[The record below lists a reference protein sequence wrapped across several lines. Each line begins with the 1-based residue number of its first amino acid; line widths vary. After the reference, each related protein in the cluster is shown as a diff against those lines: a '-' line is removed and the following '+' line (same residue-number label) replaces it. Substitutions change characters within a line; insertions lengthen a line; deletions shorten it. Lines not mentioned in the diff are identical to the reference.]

1 MSVKAI
7 FSLAVAAIVA
17 VVLFLSVYFVYPH
30 EQAVV
35 TQFGRIVNAE
45 REAGVYFKIPFIQKV
60 EYLDKRA
67 RYLELSEREVIASDK
82 KRLIIDSFT
91 RYRIVEPLRFKQRAK
106 VMSNFESQLR
116 TFMDSSLR
124 AAAANFDF
132 QDIVRDKREDLIK
145 EILKDIDSK
154 TKNFGVEVVDFR
166 VRRADLPKENSE
178 AVYRQMQTER
188 QQEANGIRADGE
200 RAALQIRSVADRNAT
215 VIIANARRDSEVI
228 RGEGDAQRNAIFA
241 EAYGKNP
248 GFFEFYRTMQAYDAS
263 LAKGDTRLVLTPD
276 GEFFSYFGGTSGAAK
291 PAQ

>member
-7 FSLAVAAIVA
+7 FSLILTAIVA

-45 REAGVYFKIPFIQKV
+45 REPGVYFKIPFIQNV

-91 RYRIVEPLRFKQRAK
+91 RYRIIEPLRFKQRAK
-106 VMSNFESQLR
+106 VMSNFENQLR

-132 QDIVRDKREDLIK
+132 QDIVRDKREDLI
-145 EILKDIDSK
+145 EAIRKDIDGK

-188 QQEANGIRADGE
+188 QQEANGIRADGD
-200 RAALQIRSVADRNAT
+200 RAALQIRSIADRNAT

-228 RGEGDAQRNAIFA
+228 RGEGDAQRNNIFA
-241 EAYGKNP
+241 EAYGKNAS
-248 GFFEFYRTMQAYDAS
+248 FFEFYRTMQAYERS

-276 GEFFSYFGGTSGAAK
+276 GEFFSYFGGAEGAAK
-291 PAQ
+291 PQ